1 MTEGCGAAG
10 GHHTKLPLAGSVG
23 SLVFTVT
30 FRSGGLGFSGGRV
43 VCVCWGVGVSMR
55 EPTES

>member
-1 MTEGCGAAG
+1 MTECWGAVG
-10 GHHTKLPLAGSVG
+10 GHHTKLPSAGSVG

-43 VCVCWGVGVSMR
+43 VCVCWGRGR
-55 EPTES
+55 EHA